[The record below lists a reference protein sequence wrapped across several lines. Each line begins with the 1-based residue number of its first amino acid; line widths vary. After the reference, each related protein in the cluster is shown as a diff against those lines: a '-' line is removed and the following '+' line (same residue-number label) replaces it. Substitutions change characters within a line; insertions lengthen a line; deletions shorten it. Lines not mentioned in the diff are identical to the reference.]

1 MLLFGIYHTVALS
14 EYFVIWIHF
23 YNAIREQCVSQPYP
37 CLKCVV
43 NFYWWKETKN
53 EHRIFDECNG
63 YIFGT
68 LVKRKGWGNRF
79 LLKPFWHKL
88 EIIKIIYTIR
98 NFKLCV
104 QSWIYI
110 LFISFIFLQIS
121 NQFVSQI
128 NIIHSDIKRSLFK

>member
-98 NFKLCV
+98 NFKFFHYAFKV
-104 QSWIYI
+104 EYIYFLYL
-110 LFISFIFLQIS
+110 LFSYKF
-121 NQFVSQI
+121 QI
-128 NIIHSDIKRSLFK
+128 NLSAKLI